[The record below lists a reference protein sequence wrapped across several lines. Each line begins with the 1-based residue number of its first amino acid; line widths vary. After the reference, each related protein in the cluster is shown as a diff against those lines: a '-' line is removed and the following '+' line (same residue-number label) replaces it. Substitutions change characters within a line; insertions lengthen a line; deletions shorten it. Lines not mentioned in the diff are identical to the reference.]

1 MNASEAIAE
10 MVARTNLSL
19 VIFTVG
25 LMMCRIVPMLVLSPF
40 LGGEAVPNEIKIG
53 TGVTLSIVLFPAVR
67 DSMGAIPTSA
77 FPFIGLMLK
86 ELFLGV
92 TMAFCVNII
101 FDAVRSAGTII
112 DTMSGSN
119 NSQIYAP
126 QLGQQVSLYSD
137 IKFQITVVLFL
148 TLNGHHLVIE
158 ALADSFVLVPLDRF
172 PRFHQGVWP
181 FFELLIRAFGELM
194 KISLAIAAPAMLAAF
209 LTDLSLGMVNRV
221 APQLQVFFISMAIK
235 PLVAA
240 MVTFMSLTLVMGRLQ
255 VEFVTMLRFL
265 RHALYLLS

>member
-1 MNASEAIAE
+1 MNAADAIAE

-25 LMMCRIVPMLVLSPF
+25 LMMCRIVPVLVLSPF

-67 DSMGAIPTSA
+67 DTMGAIPTSSL
-77 FPFIGLMLK
+77 PYIGLMLK
-86 ELFLGV
+86 ELFIGM
-92 TMAFCVNII
+92 TIAYCVNVV

-119 NSQIYAP
+119 NAQIYAP

-137 IKFQITVVLFL
+137 NKIQLTVVLFL
-148 TLNGHHLVIE
+148 TLNGHHLIIE

-172 PRFHQGVWP
+172 PRFSQGLWP
-181 FFELLIRAFGELM
+181 FFDLLIRAFGELM

-209 LTDLSLGMVNRV
+209 LTDLALGMVNRV
-221 APQLQVFFISMAIK
+221 APQLQVFFISMAVK

-240 MVTFMSLTLVMGRLQ
+240 MVTFMSITLVMGRLQ
-255 VEFVTMLRFL
+255 TEFAAMIRML
-265 RHALYLLS
+265 RHALFLLS